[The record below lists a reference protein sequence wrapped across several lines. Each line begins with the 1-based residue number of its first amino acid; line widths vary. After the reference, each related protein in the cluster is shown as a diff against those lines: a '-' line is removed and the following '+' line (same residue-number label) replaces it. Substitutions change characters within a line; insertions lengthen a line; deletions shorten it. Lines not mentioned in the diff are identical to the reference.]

1 MDLSLRLCLHMSNL
15 DVDVWQQK
23 RFLSGKNLVNYFNF
37 KEISFFQNVE
47 SGSGYRPDGEEKTGK

>member
-1 MDLSLRLCLHMSNL
+1 MDLSLPLCLRMSNL

-23 RFLSGKNLVNYFNF
+23 RFLPGTNLVNYFNF

-47 SGSGYRPDGEEKTGK
+47 SGSGYRSDGE

>member
-1 MDLSLRLCLHMSNL
+1 MDLSLRLCLRMSNL

-23 RFLSGKNLVNYFNF
+23 RFLPGTNLVNYFNF

-47 SGSGYRPDGEEKTGK
+47 SGSGYRPDGE